1 MSFIKE
7 IRKESALL
15 YIWVISTVI
24 ITFYAKV
31 SVVFGPVGEY
41 IENIEGND
49 PQGIAYLLLVA
60 YFFF

>member
-15 YIWVISTVI
+15 YIWVMSTVI

-41 IENIEGND
+41 IHKKYFENLEK
-49 PQGIAYLLLVA
+49 Y
-60 YFFF
+60 